1 MKNRLR
7 DGEAFDRLVE
17 EHYDDVLAYC
27 RRHAPFYDDAPDVA
41 QEAFLRF
48 VRSGRSPLD
57 GKPLAYLFT
66 IARNLC
72 IIARAGE
79 VFRRALDVDVPDG
92 SPDADPAMAI
102 GDGEVV
108 RWLTRS
114 PELRDVVELR
124 FDQGFK
130 VGEIADVLGVS
141 RFAVNRR
148 LNRALAELR
157 RGLEGRTKHERR
169 GKAGRGAAA
178 AGALP
183 RRARRAGRDVEG
195 GGLAAVRAAVA
206 SEQRSSA
213 SAEAA
218 AGATVGGEAEP

>member
-1 MKNRLR
+1 MERGLKNGLR

-27 RRHAPFYDDAPDVA
+27 RRHAPSYDDAPDVA

-48 VRSGRSPLD
+48 VRSGRSPRD

-72 IIARAGE
+72 IDAAR
-79 VFRRALDVDVPDG
+79 VRRLPVGPLDVDVPDG
-92 SPDADPAMAI
+92 SPDADPAIAI
-102 GDGEVV
+102 EGGEVGALV
-108 RWLTRS
+108 DALS

-148 LNRALAELR
+148 LNRALSELR
-157 RGLEGRTKHERR
+157 RGLEGK
-169 GKAGRGAAA
+169 
-178 AGALP
+178 
-183 RRARRAGRDVEG
+183 D
-195 GGLAAVRAAVA
+195 
-206 SEQRSSA
+206 
-213 SAEAA
+213 EA
-218 AGATVGGEAEP
+218 

>member
-1 MKNRLR
+1 MKRDVGGRLR

-27 RRHAPFYDDAPDVA
+27 RRHAPSYDEAPDVA

-48 VRSGRSPLD
+48 VRSGRSPVE

-72 IIARAGE
+72 IDASRAKRPPA
-79 VFRRALDVDVPDG
+79 VPLDVDVPAR
-92 SPDADPAMAI
+92 SPGADPAAACA
-102 GDGEVV
+102 GGEVGA
-108 RWLTRS
+108 LIGALD
-114 PELRDVVELR
+114 PELREVVELR

-130 VGEIADVLGVS
+130 VGEIAQVLGVS

-157 RGLEGRTKHERR
+157 RGLEGRS
-169 GKAGRGAAA
+169 GA
-178 AGALP
+178 
-183 RRARRAGRDVEG
+183 
-195 GGLAAVRAAVA
+195 
-206 SEQRSSA
+206 
-213 SAEAA
+213 
-218 AGATVGGEAEP
+218 

>member
-1 MKNRLR
+1 MKNGLR

-27 RRHAPFYDDAPDVA
+27 RRHAPSYDDAPDVA

-48 VRSGRSPLD
+48 VRSGCSPSD

-66 IARNLC
+66 IACNLC
-72 IIARAGE
+72 IDAARAK
-79 VFRRALDVDVPDG
+79 RPPAAPLDVDVPDG

-102 GDGEVV
+102 GGGEVGALV
-108 RWLTRS
+108 DALS

-130 VGEIADVLGVS
+130 VGEIASVLGVS

-148 LNRALAELR
+148 LNRALAELK
-157 RGLEGRTKHERR
+157 RGLEGR
-169 GKAGRGAAA
+169 
-178 AGALP
+178 
-183 RRARRAGRDVEG
+183 EG
-195 GGLAAVRAAVA
+195 
-206 SEQRSSA
+206 S
-213 SAEAA
+213 
-218 AGATVGGEAEP
+218 

>member
-1 MKNRLR
+1 MKNGLR

-27 RRHAPFYDDAPDVA
+27 RRHAPSYDDAPDVA

-48 VRSGRSPLD
+48 VR
-57 GKPLAYLFT
+57 
-66 IARNLC
+66 
-72 IIARAGE
+72 
-79 VFRRALDVDVPDG
+79 DG

-102 GDGEVV
+102 GGGEVGALV
-108 RWLTRS
+108 DALS

-157 RGLEGRTKHERR
+157 RGLEGK
-169 GKAGRGAAA
+169 
-178 AGALP
+178 
-183 RRARRAGRDVEG
+183 D
-195 GGLAAVRAAVA
+195 
-206 SEQRSSA
+206 
-213 SAEAA
+213 EA
-218 AGATVGGEAEP
+218 

>member
-1 MKNRLR
+1 MKRGLKNRLR

-41 QEAFLRF
+41 
-48 VRSGRSPLD
+48 
-57 GKPLAYLFT
+57 
-66 IARNLC
+66 RNLC
-72 IIARAGE
+72 IDAARA
-79 VFRRALDVDVPDG
+79 RRLPVGPLDVDVPDG

-102 GDGEVV
+102 GDGEVGALV
-108 RWLTRS
+108 DALS

-157 RGLEGRTKHERR
+157 RGLEGK
-169 GKAGRGAAA
+169 
-178 AGALP
+178 
-183 RRARRAGRDVEG
+183 D
-195 GGLAAVRAAVA
+195 
-206 SEQRSSA
+206 
-213 SAEAA
+213 EA
-218 AGATVGGEAEP
+218 

>member
-1 MKNRLR
+1 MKRDVGGRLR

-27 RRHAPFYDDAPDVA
+27 RRHAPSYDEAPDVA

-48 VRSGRSPLD
+48 VRSGRSPCE
-57 GKPLAYLFT
+57 GKPAAYLFA

-72 IIARAGE
+72 IDAARL
-79 VFRRALDVDVPDG
+79 RRVPEEPLDTDVPDR
-92 SPDADPAMAI
+92 SPGADPAAACAGSEVGGLI
-102 GDGEVV
+102 GALD
-108 RWLTRS
+108 
-114 PELRDVVELR
+114 PELREVVELR

-157 RGLEGRTKHERR
+157 RGLEGK
-169 GKAGRGAAA
+169 
-178 AGALP
+178 
-183 RRARRAGRDVEG
+183 D
-195 GGLAAVRAAVA
+195 
-206 SEQRSSA
+206 
-213 SAEAA
+213 EA
-218 AGATVGGEAEP
+218 